1 MNAEFMNDT
10 QAPLGFL
17 GGAFDPVHIGHLRG
31 AIAAREWLGLERVDL
46 IPAAQSPLKDAAT
59 VSASHRLAM
68 LRLAVAEA
76 PGLSVDGREL
86 DRPGPSYTVETL
98 QSLRQELGDQRA
110 LFWIIGADNLETL
123 PKWSRWQQLLDL
135 VHLAVI
141 DRPGARPPS
150 DELAVWLDRHR
161 DEVAAMRS
169 RPHGGVIT
177 LKQPLLDIASSDIR
191 AMIAAGRDPRF
202 LIPDS
207 VMEYISQHVL
217 FSQSD
222 A

>member
-1 MNAEFMNDT
+1 MTDS

-31 AIAAREWLGLERVDL
+31 AIAVREWLDLERVDL

-68 LRLAVAEA
+68 LCLAVAEE

-98 QSLRQELGDQRA
+98 QSLRQELGSQRA
-110 LFWIIGADNLETL
+110 LFWIIGADNLATL
-123 PKWSRWQQLLDL
+123 PKWSRWQQLLDF
-135 VHLAVI
+135 VHLVVI
-141 DRPGARPPS
+141 DRSGVRPPS
-150 DELAVWLDRHR
+150 EEVALWLDQHR
-161 DEVAAMRS
+161 DEAAALRS

-177 LKQPLLDIASSDIR
+177 LKQPRLDIASSDIR
-191 AMIAAGRDPRF
+191 SMIAAGRDPRF

-217 FSQSD
+217 FSKSE

>member
-1 MNAEFMNDT
+1 MQD
-10 QAPLGFL
+10 PLGFL

-31 AIAAREWLGLERVDL
+31 AIAAREWLDLERVDL

-76 PGLSVDGREL
+76 PGLSVDSREL
-86 DRPGPSYTVETL
+86 DRPGPSYTIETL
-98 QSLRQELGDQRA
+98 QSLRQEFGDQRA
-110 LFWIIGADNLETL
+110 LFWIIGADNLATL
-123 PKWSRWQQLLDL
+123 PKWSRWQQLLDF

-150 DELAVWLDRHR
+150 EEVTGWLDQHR
-161 DEVAAMRS
+161 DEVAALRS

-191 AMIAAGRDPRF
+191 AMIVAGRNPRF

-222 A
+222 V